1 MKLNLT
7 KRLLSL
13 LLCLCLL
20 LALFAGLTIISAAN
34 EVRNWGKRD
43 TLCTSL
49 SQAAQDYYTGNY
61 AYETL
66 KALPGASTT
75 ADSLSAAKN
84 NQLYNTLYTL
94 MSSTHTNTSITY
106 SSHSSW
112 YAYTD
117 CENGDTSGKMKLIWA
132 GGYRTWDGSYVNREH
147 VWCQSHASF
156 YQSGGGADLQHLRPA
171 SAYINQTPH
180 NDRPYGMASE
190 HGGNSYNDE
199 AGNFGGWMMSA
210 NSDYPGGLYEP
221 PDNAK
226 GDCARIL
233 LYVYTRWKQ
242 PNLYTSYDPNNKD
255 FKNFVDP
262 GEDTSDGDYVIE
274 SLDVLLQWMEDDPVD
289 TWEMGRNDSAQSIQ
303 GNRNVFIDYPELAW
317 YMFGLT
323 PPNDMDTPSG
333 DAKSGPAT
341 VYEITNVNVN
351 NPSWG
356 SAVITNGNT
365 VTVTPAEGYRL
376 NTATATSGTVS
387 INGNVIT
394 VTGMH
399 ADTTVNVIFE
409 AIPQYTVTYIAAGT
423 ELSTVSVNQGS
434 SLTLPSTASNINGY
448 TFLGWVSSEIND
460 EVTTQPTTILTGTY
474 TPTANITLYALYQR
488 TETID
493 NPKPA
498 GYTYVDEAPAA
509 GDTVILAR
517 LVSNKYYALTTANT
531 PGNTEITV
539 TNGETSG
546 ADSTAWTVSAAG
558 GSNVYLQPSG
568 ASAYLHLEN
577 NALSVANN
585 TTNAGIS
592 FTSNDDG
599 TFKATRSDGKRW
611 IVTSGIR
618 GLSCSGTEAN
628 AAKLYIFKYHPAQA
642 ASTTYYTTDPHC
654 SHERHTIANEA
665 AATCTEAGYS
675 GDEVCADCGAVINP
689 GHVIPALG
697 HTVVEDPA
705 VAATCTADG
714 KTAGSHC
721 SVCSEVL
728 VAQTKI
734 PALGHDYSYAITK
747 PATCTEHGMGVYT
760 CSRCHVEY
768 EELIYRLGHS
778 YDNGVITTPA
788 TCGADGVKTF
798 TCTRTGCG
806 DSYTQTIPATGNHS
820 YNSGVITTAPGC
832 TTPGVKTFTCTVCSK
847 TRTETVSPTGHNY
860 TTYISKEAT
869 CGENGERVY
878 YCLNEGCPNRYTEPI
893 PKTGNHT
900 YTDSIT
906 TAPTCIT
913 PGVLTHTCSVC
924 GQHYTDTIAATGHN
938 YGSATNTDNAQ
949 VHTYYCQNAG
959 CTESYTEAHHFT
971 ESTSGTLRTF
981 TCSDCG
987 YSYNVTLNT
996 YVVTYNDQGVET
1008 RVNVIEGS
1016 SATPPAT
1023 GSGADGF
1030 TFAGWSF
1037 TPVTVESTSV
1047 ILQTASFKPTADVTL
1062 YAIYSRTETN
1072 EEGTYTLVTDASQLT
1087 AGKNV
1092 IIAAKDYD
1100 YAMGGVLSNYY
1111 REQAAIIKNGSKAV
1125 IIDGVHT
1132 FTLSQKNGV
1141 WSLKD
1146 TADNNYLTAYVS
1158 GSFYDLGTETNLS
1171 DNGRFTVAI
1180 TDGKATLSTNNGSC
1194 FVRYTRDAYEE
1205 FVCGSSA
1212 SEGLDIA
1219 LYIEAPAS
1227 TTYYTSNPHPKE
1239 TYTVSYS
1246 ELGTISDTDSV
1257 LEGNSI
1263 SLPATAAAAEGY
1275 EFIGWVDAQIYN
1287 ETTDE
1292 PVILTG
1298 SYTPSASTTL
1308 YAVYMRTQ
1316 PGEGPAA
1323 SLVKMNKG
1331 DTLNNGDKIVVIADG
1346 TDYVM
1351 YQQTRSGSYVMY
1363 KDFTND
1369 TLTARDVAADDKYY
1383 FDVTAVD
1390 GGYKLGDATNGYLYN
1405 NTSNNL
1411 ACSTENSSVFTLTDN
1426 EDGTFYL
1433 KIGNRWLTSRTDLT
1447 TSNAN
1452 YYRLNSGSGSKNL
1465 NIYKYTPGAV
1475 DILYYTTNPTGT
1487 EECVHPSTTLVDALD
1502 ATCTDNGYT
1511 GDEICDICGET
1522 VTEGSVITALGHDY
1536 AATVVSPATYLAD
1549 GEMSYTCS
1557 RCEDN
1562 YTEAIPQLVVGEA
1575 ATGDYRV
1582 LTEATDDMSGTYLI
1596 VYEEGSIAFNGS
1608 LAYPNTAGNYQAV
1621 TITDGVV
1628 RGGDEVDALA
1638 VTIEKDEDTDT
1649 YTILLG
1655 SGKYI
1660 GNGGNGA
1667 DLNYNTAP
1675 YYNNVGIDTSCNAIL
1690 ANASGRNTY
1699 YFRFNPATVSN
1710 RFSFYATS
1718 TGYKVKLYKR
1728 VECEHENTHIEDAL
1742 AATCTEPGFTGNT
1755 VCDDCGFT
1763 VEAGEEIAMLGHDI
1777 VLVPGYG
1784 PSCTEEGL
1792 FGGEYCTRCDYVVEP
1807 SVIPMLPHSYDE
1819 HGICAACGDK
1829 LISITSAY
1837 LRLDEDIDVIYTAK
1851 VPEGATASMTFTMN
1865 NNSVTVEDDG
1875 THAFAFEGVN
1885 PQCMGDNIEATLTV
1899 TVDGIT
1905 YTCAKAEYSVR
1916 TYCVNK
1922 LADETITGAARKLI
1936 SDTLAYGAAAQT
1948 YVGYKTNELVNT
1960 GDDILNPD
1968 YSSFT
1973 SLSGLGASFEG
1984 TAAENICWTGAS
1996 LKLTDNVGM
2005 TFRFYA
2011 ESIEGLSI
2019 DVEINGREERF
2030 SEFASV
2036 GDDLYEITFYGIK
2049 ATEFGDTVSASFSTG
2064 GNTVNYS
2071 VNAYVC
2077 AKQADGNTALANLV
2091 KALYNYGVSAEAFA
2105 E

>member
-20 LALFAGLTIISAAN
+20 LTIFAGLTIISAAN

-49 SQAAQDYYTGNY
+49 SQAALDYYTGDY

-66 KALPGASTT
+66 KTLSGASTT

-156 YQSGGGADLQHLRPA
+156 YQSGGGADLHHLRPA

-190 HGGNSYNDE
+190 HGGTSYNDE

-210 NSDYPGGLYEP
+210 NSNYPGGLYEP

-394 VTGMH
+394 VTGMR

-409 AIPQYTVTYIAAGT
+409 QIPQYTVTYIAAGT

-474 TPTANITLYALYQR
+474 TPTKNTTLYALYQR

-517 LVSNKYYALTTANT
+517 LVSNKYYGMTTAST
-531 PGNTEITV
+531 PGNSELTVSNGEIT
-539 TNGETSG
+539 NAG
-546 ADSTAWTVSAAG
+546 STAWTVSAAG

-568 ASAYLHLEN
+568 ASTYLHLEN

-585 TTNAGIS
+585 TNNAGIT
-592 FTSNDDG
+592 FTSNGDG

-618 GLSCSGTEAN
+618 GLSCSATEAN

-654 SHERHTIANEA
+654 AHERHTIANEA

-675 GDEVCADCGAVINP
+675 GDEVCADCGAVITP

-697 HTVVEDPA
+697 HTVVDDPA
-705 VAATCTADG
+705 VAATCTGDG

-721 SVCSEVL
+721 SVCNAVL
-728 VAQTKI
+728 TAQTTV
-734 PALGHDYSYAITK
+734 PALGHNYTSEITTA
-747 PATCTEHGMGVYT
+747 ATCTQNGVKTYT
-760 CSRCHVEY
+760 CSRCSDSYTET
-768 EELIYRLGHS
+768 IQKLGHD
-778 YDNGVITTPA
+778 YDNGVVTTAA
-788 TCGADGVKTF
+788 TCGAKGVKTF
-798 TCTRTGCG
+798 TCSRCHNT
-806 DSYTQTIPATGNHS
+806 YTQDIPATGNHS
-820 YNSGVITTAPGC
+820 YDSGSTTTYATC
-832 TTPGVKTFTCTVCSK
+832 TAPGVKTFTCTVCRK
-847 TRTETVSPTGHNY
+847 TRTETISPLGHDYNSSITKY
-860 TTYISKEAT
+860 AT
-869 CGENGERVY
+869 CGADGVRTY
-878 YCLNEGCPNRYTEPI
+878 TCSRCYDSYTEVI
-893 PKTGNHT
+893 PATGNHN
-900 YTDSIT
+900 YYSSIT
-906 TAPTCIT
+906 TQPTCT
-913 PGVLTHTCSVC
+913 TAGVKTYTCYTC
-924 GQHYTDTIAATGHN
+924 GDKYTETISATGHD
-938 YGSATNTDNAQ
+938 YGSATSNNNPEF
-949 VHTYYCQNAG
+949 HTYYCQNFG
-959 CTESYTEAHHFT
+959 CSSSYTEPHTFT
-971 ESTSGTLRTF
+971 ESTSGYYRTF
-981 TCSDCG
+981 TCSGCG
-987 YSYNVTLNT
+987 YSYSITLNT
-996 YVVTYNDQGVET
+996 YVVTYNDQGVES

-1016 SATPPAT
+1016 STTPPAT

-1037 TPVTVESTSV
+1037 TPVTEESTSV
-1047 ILQTASFKPTADVTL
+1047 TLQTASFKPTADVTL
-1062 YAIYSRTETN
+1062 YAIYSRTE
-1072 EEGTYTLVTDASQLT
+1072 EGGDANTFKLVTNASQLEE
-1087 AGKNV
+1087 GRNV

-1100 YAMGGVLSNYY
+1100 YSLGGILNKYY
-1111 REQAAIIKNGSKAV
+1111 RDQIAILKNGNSVSVNDDLYFFSLSK
-1125 IIDGVHT
+1125 
-1132 FTLSQKNGV
+1132 QNNK
-1141 WSLKD
+1141 WSLWD
-1146 TADNNYLTAYVS
+1146 YANDGYLTAYTS
-1158 GSFYDLGTETNLS
+1158 GEYYDLGTESSLS
-1171 DNGRFTVAI
+1171 NNSKFTISVASDGTATIYSNADCYIRYVRDNG
-1180 TDGKATLSTNNGSC
+1180 
-1194 FVRYTRDAYEE
+1194 YEE
-1205 FVCGSSA
+1205 FACRSSA
-1212 SEGLDIA
+1212 SDDLDIA
-1219 LYIEAPAS
+1219 LYIEAPSS
-1227 TTYYTSNPHPKE
+1227 TTYYTSTPHPKE
-1239 TYTVSYS
+1239 TYIVSYS
-1246 ELGTISDTDSV
+1246 ELGTVTGTDSV

-1263 SLPATAAAAEGY
+1263 TLPATAAAAEGY
-1275 EFIGWVDAQIYN
+1275 EFLGWVDAQIYN

-1298 SYTPSASTTL
+1298 SYTPTASVTL
-1308 YAVYMRTQ
+1308 YAAYMRTQ

-1323 SLVKMNKG
+1323 SLVKMNTG

-1369 TLTARDVAADDKYY
+1369 TLTARDVANDDKYY
-1383 FDVTAVD
+1383 FDVTAVQ

-1405 NTSNNL
+1405 SSSNNL

-1433 KIGNRWLTSRTDLT
+1433 MIGSRWLTSRTDLT

-1475 DILYYTTNPTGT
+1475 DVLYYTTNPTGT
-1487 EECVHPSTTLVDALD
+1487 EECVHPATTLVDALD

-1536 AATVVSPATYLAD
+1536 AATVVSPATYIAD

-1557 RCEDN
+1557 RCEDT
-1562 YTEAIPQLVVGEA
+1562 YTEAIPQLVIGEA

-1582 LTEATDDMSGTYLI
+1582 VTEITDDLSGTYLI
-1596 VYEEGSIAFNGS
+1596 VYEEGGIAFNGS
-1608 LAYPNTAGNYQAV
+1608 LSFPNVSGNYQTV
-1621 TITDGVV
+1621 TIEDGVI
-1628 RGGDEVDALA
+1628 RGGDAVDALA
-1638 VTIEKDEDTDT
+1638 VQIQKDEDTDI

-1675 YYNNVGIDTSCNAIL
+1675 YYNNVGIDTSCNAII

-1728 VECEHENTHIEDAL
+1728 VECEHENTHTEDAL

-1755 VCDDCGFT
+1755 VCDDCGIT
-1763 VEAGEEIAMLGHDI
+1763 VAAGTEIAVLGHDI
-1777 VLVPGYG
+1777 IVDAGYAAN
-1784 PSCTEEGL
+1784 CTTAGL
-1792 FGGEYCTRCDYVVEP
+1792 TDGEHCSRCDYAVAQE
-1807 SVIPMLPHSYDE
+1807 VIPAAGHSYTE
-1819 HGICAACGDK
+1819 NGICTVCSDK

-1865 NNSVTVEDDG
+1865 GNTVTVEDDG
-1875 THAFAFEGVN
+1875 SHSFAFEGVN
-1885 PQCMGDNIEATLTV
+1885 PQCMGDNISATLTV
-1899 TVDGIT
+1899 TVDGVT
-1905 YTCAKAEYSVR
+1905 YTCTKEEYSVR
-1916 TYCVNK
+1916 IYCVNK
-1922 LADETITGAARKLI
+1922 LADETVTGAARKLI

-2011 ESIEGLSI
+2011 ESIDGLAIFVTI
-2019 DVEINGREERF
+2019 DNRTQTF
-2030 SEFASV
+2030 TEFTAV
-2036 GDDLYEITFYGIK
+2036 GENLYEITFYGIK

>member
-1 MKLNLT
+1 MKLNFT

-20 LALFAGLTIISAAN
+20 LTIFAGLTIISAAN

-49 SQAAQDYYTGNY
+49 SQAALDYYTGDY

-84 NQLYNTLYTL
+84 NQLYSTLYTL

-112 YAYTD
+112 YTYTD
-117 CENGDTSGKMKLIWA
+117 CENGDTSGKMKLLWA

-147 VWCQSHASF
+147 VWCQSHATF
-156 YQSGGGADLQHLRPA
+156 YQTGGGADLQHLRPA

-274 SLDVLLQWMEDDPVD
+274 SLDVLLQWCYEDPVD

-323 PPNDMDTPSG
+323 PPSDMDTPSG
-333 DAKSGPAT
+333 DAKNGPAT

-351 NPSWG
+351 NPNWG
-356 SAVITNGNT
+356 SAVITSGST
-365 VTVTPAEGYRL
+365 VTVTPNAGYRL

-387 INGNVIT
+387 ISGNVIT

-399 ADTTVNVIFE
+399 ANATVNVIFE
-409 AIPQYTVTYIAAGT
+409 QIPQYTVTYVAAGT
-423 ELSTVSVNQGS
+423 ELSTASINQGS
-434 SLTLPSTASNINGY
+434 SLTLPATASTINGY
-448 TFLGWVSSEIND
+448 TFLGWVTNEIND

-474 TPTANITLYALYQR
+474 TPTKNTTLYALYQR
-488 TETID
+488 VETID
-493 NPKPA
+493 NPLPA
-498 GYTYVDEAPAA
+498 GYTYVEDAPAA

-517 LVSNKYYALTTANT
+517 FVSNKYYGLTTAST
-531 PGNTEITV
+531 PSYSELTV
-539 TNGETSG
+539 TNGEITNAG
-546 ADSTAWTVSAAG
+546 STAWTVSAAG
-558 GSNVYLQPSG
+558 GNNVYLQPSG
-568 ASAYLHLEN
+568 ESTYLHLEN

-592 FTSNDDG
+592 FTANNDG

-611 IVTSGIR
+611 IVTSGLR

-628 AAKLYIFKYHPAQA
+628 AAKLYVFKYHPAQA

-665 AATCTEAGYS
+665 AATCTENGYT
-675 GDEVCADCGAVINP
+675 GDEVCADCGAVISP

-721 SVCSEVL
+721 SVCHETL

-734 PALGHDYSYAITK
+734 PALGHDYSYAITT
-747 PATCTEHGMGVYT
+747 PATCTEHGVGTYT
-760 CSRCHVEY
+760 CSRCHVVY
-768 EELIYRLGHS
+768 EETIYRLGHS
-778 YDNGVITTPA
+778 YDNGVVTTPA

-798 TCTRTGCG
+798 TCTRSGCG
-806 DSYTQTIPATGNHS
+806 NSYTQTIPATGNHS
-820 YNSGVITTAPGC
+820 YDNGVVTTAPGC
-832 TTPGVKTFTCTVCSK
+832 TTTGVKTFTCTVCHA
-847 TRTETVSPTGHNY
+847 TRTETIESTGHNY
-860 TTYISKEAT
+860 AYYVSKEAT
-869 CGENGERVY
+869 CGENGEGVY

-906 TAPTCIT
+906 TQPTCTT

-924 GQHYTDTIAATGHN
+924 GNHYTDTITPTGHN
-938 YGSATNTDNAQ
+938 FGSAVNTGNAQ

-987 YSYNVTLNT
+987 YSYNITLNT
-996 YVVTYNDQGVET
+996 YVVTYNDQGVEN

-1016 SATPPAT
+1016 STTPPAT
-1023 GSGADGF
+1023 ASGADGF

-1037 TPVTVESTSV
+1037 TPVTEESTSV
-1047 ILQTASFKPTADVTL
+1047 TLQSTSFKPTGDTTL
-1062 YAIYSRTETN
+1062 YAIYSREETN
-1072 EEGTYTLVTDASQLT
+1072 ASGTYTLVTDASQLT

-1092 IIAAKDYD
+1092 IIAAKDYN

-1111 REQAAIIKNGSKAV
+1111 RDQAAITKSGSKAV
-1125 IIDGVHT
+1125 ISDGVHT
-1132 FTLSQKNGV
+1132 FTLSQKNGT

-1146 TADNNYLTAYVS
+1146 TADNSYLTAYIS
-1158 GSFYDLGTETNLS
+1158 GSFYDLGTETKLS
-1171 DNGRFTVAI
+1171 DNGRFTIEIV
-1180 TDGKATLSTNNGSC
+1180 DGKATLSTNNGSC
-1194 FVRYTRDAYEE
+1194 FVRYTRENGYEE
-1205 FVCGSSA
+1205 FVCRSSA
-1212 SEGLDIA
+1212 SDDLDIA

-1246 ELGTISDTDSV
+1246 ELGTVTDTDAV
-1257 LEGNSI
+1257 LEGDSI
-1263 SLPATAAAAEGY
+1263 TLPEIAAAAAGY
-1275 EFIGWVDAQIYN
+1275 EFIGWVDTQIYN

-1292 PVILTG
+1292 PTILTG
-1298 SYTPSASTTL
+1298 SYTPTGSVTL
-1308 YAVYMRTQ
+1308 YAAYQRTQ

-1323 SLVKMNKG
+1323 SLVKMNTG
-1331 DTLNNGDKIVVIADG
+1331 DTLSTGDKIVVIANG
-1346 TDYVM
+1346 TDNVM
-1351 YQQTRSGSYVMY
+1351 YQQTRSGSYIMY

-1369 TLTARDVAADDKYY
+1369 TLTARDVASDDKYY
-1383 FDVTAVD
+1383 FDVTKSGD
-1390 GGYKLGDATNGYLYN
+1390 GWILGDATNGYLYN
-1405 NTSNNL
+1405 SGSNNL
-1411 ACSTENSSVFTLTDN
+1411 ACSTENSSVFTLTGN

-1433 KIGNRWLTSRTDLT
+1433 MIGNRWLTSRTDLQ

-1465 NIYKYTPGAV
+1465 DIYKYTPGAV
-1475 DILYYTTNPTGT
+1475 DVLYYTTNPTGT

-1502 ATCTDNGYT
+1502 ATCTENGYT
-1511 GDEICDICGET
+1511 GDEVCDICGET
-1522 VTEGSVITALGHDY
+1522 VTAGSVIPMLGHDY
-1536 AATVVSPATYLAD
+1536 VETIISEATYLTD
-1549 GEMSYTCS
+1549 GEVSYTCS
-1557 RCEDN
+1557 RCEDT
-1562 YTEAIPQLVVGEA
+1562 YTDVIPQLVVGSA
-1575 ATGDYRV
+1575 DTGDYRV
-1582 LTEATDDMSGTYLI
+1582 VTEATDDLSGTYLI
-1596 VYEEGSIAFNGS
+1596 VYEEGGIAFNGS

-1621 TITDGVV
+1621 EITDGVV
-1628 RGGDEVDALA
+1628 RGGETVDTMA
-1638 VTIEKDEDTDT
+1638 VTIEKDEDSDT

-1675 YYNNVGIDTSCNAIL
+1675 YYNNIGIDTSCNAIL
-1690 ANASGRNTY
+1690 TNASGRNTY

-1710 RFSFYATS
+1710 RFSFYAAS

-1728 VECEHENTHIEDAL
+1728 VECSHESTHVEDAV

-1755 VCDDCGFT
+1755 VCIDCGIT
-1763 VEAGEEIAMLGHDI
+1763 V
-1777 VLVPGYG
+1777 
-1784 PSCTEEGL
+1784 TEG
-1792 FGGEYCTRCDYVVEP
+1792 T
-1807 SVIPMLPHSYDE
+1807 VIPAAGHSYNE
-1819 HGICAACGDK
+1819 TGICSACSDK
-1829 LISITSAY
+1829 LIAIESAS
-1837 LRLDEDIDVIYTAK
+1837 LRLDEDFDVIYTAK
-1851 VPEGATASMTFTMN
+1851 VPEGADATMTFTMN
-1865 NNSVTVEDDG
+1865 GNTVTVADDG
-1875 THAFAFEGVN
+1875 THTFIFAGIN
-1885 PQCMGDNIEATLTV
+1885 PQCMGDNISATLTV
-1899 TVDGIT
+1899 VVGETT
-1905 YTCAKAEYSVR
+1905 YTCTKAEYSVR
-1916 TYCVNK
+1916 TYCVNQ
-1922 LADETITGAARKLI
+1922 LAKDNI
-1936 SDTLAYGAAAQT
+1936 SAELRTLLSDVLAYGAAAQAYT
-1948 YVGYKTNELVNT
+1948 SYKTGSLVNS
-1960 GDDILNPD
+1960 GSDIIDPT
-1968 YSSFT
+1968 YSDFT
-1973 SLSGLGASFEG
+1973 PLSGLNAGFSG
-1984 TAAENICWTGAS
+1984 TAAEDIFWTAAS
-1996 LKLTDNVGM
+1996 LTLTDNVGM
-2005 TFRFYA
+2005 TFCFYA
-2011 ESIEGLSI
+2011 ESTDGLS
-2019 DVEINGREERF
+2019 VTVSINGRAQTF
-2030 SEFASV
+2030 TEFNKVAGKEGV
-2036 GDDLYEITFYGIK
+2036 YEITFYGIK
-2049 ATEFGDTVSASFSTG
+2049 ATEFDSSVSASFSRNDAQV
-2064 GNTVNYS
+2064 GNTVSYS
-2071 VNAYVC
+2071 VNTYIC
-2077 AKQADGNTALANLV
+2077 AKQADGDTTLAGLV
-2091 KALYNYGVSAEAFA
+2091 KALYNYGVSATAYA
-2105 E
+2105 G